1 MISSAHT
8 HLPCSLTNL
17 RYLADENGR
26 RIVSF
31 GRIAGFMGMAAGL
44 IAWCKQKM
52 SRLGVILPDDLLQK
66 LEHLPLKERTLS
78 VLSACNHGFT

>member
-1 MISSAHT
+1 MA
-8 HLPCSLTNL
+8 
-17 RYLADENGR
+17 
-26 RIVSF
+26 SF

-66 LEHLPLKERTLS
+66 LEHLPLTERMRSSHLFCA
-78 VLSACNHGFT
+78 LASALTPAHQM